1 MPAAAD
7 CAAFLAASPVRLGM
21 VKRALAHIQGPVQ
34 TRDETVS
41 ALKSATC
48 LRSTMH
54 LRWNGAAAPLGLVE
68 SAMRRAG
75 HPFFGGATQRRK
87 HVALQGSETSGNTAV
102 AGEDETAVEVAPALT
117 METVNFPGLKKEMER
132 LTTRQ
137 MKRVSKVDQRSRIA
151 EQEAAAGKVDF
162 REDETP
168 DVLRIALR
176 LEVERMEK
184 LSDLEA
190 SLLGMKSGKDA
201 AFPAALA
208 LANEMGIADSK
219 PVPPPRG
226 AKKPKGQ
233 PGAPRKPYFV
243 YLAAD
248 GTEIWV
254 GRGAADNDELTMH
267 LRDPN
272 NWWLHVS
279 GFPGSHVV
287 IRTVEESV
295 PSEVIKDAA
304 ALTLKFSQAGGGRQ
318 KVSLTRCR
326 DVTKPSGFNAG
337 QVLLRGEVTSIKVS
351 LKEEETRLERLL
363 ATKTVG

>member
-1 MPAAAD
+1 MEHAPD
-7 CAAFLAASPVRLGM
+7 TPCSFPS
-21 VKRALAHIQGPVQ
+21 GPVQ

-176 LEVERMEK
+176 LEVR
-184 LSDLEA
+184 
-190 SLLGMKSGKDA
+190 
-201 AFPAALA
+201 
-208 LANEMGIADSK
+208 
-219 PVPPPRG
+219 PPRTRFCP
-226 AKKPKGQ
+226 ARF
-233 PGAPRKPYFV
+233 PRPHT
-243 YLAAD
+243 D
-248 GTEIWV
+248 WC
-254 GRGAADNDELTMH
+254 
-267 LRDPN
+267 
-272 NWWLHVS
+272 
-279 GFPGSHVV
+279 
-287 IRTVEESV
+287 
-295 PSEVIKDAA
+295 
-304 ALTLKFSQAGGGRQ
+304 ALVCPCSW
-318 KVSLTRCR
+318 
-326 DVTKPSGFNAG
+326 
-337 QVLLRGEVTSIKVS
+337 
-351 LKEEETRLERLL
+351 
-363 ATKTVG
+363 